1 MPNYQPP
8 FTLNNKILTLVA
20 EISNKV
26 GRLSVEFEQSQLRL
40 RKLNR
45 MRTIQGALAIEGNTL
60 SEEQI
65 TAMLEGKRVIAPPK
79 EVQEAHNAIA
89 VYDQL
94 DRLPDDGV
102 NDGLNG
108 GVKLPKLPALQVQI
122 LDILKTDPH
131 TTVQQLVVATGK
143 STRTIERH
151 LKALREK
158 HLLERIGPDKTGYW
172 KVLL

>member
-1 MPNYQPP
+1 MPNYSPP

-20 EISNKV
+20 DISNKV

-40 RKLNR
+40 RKVNR
-45 MRTIQGALAIEGNTL
+45 MRTIQGSLAIEGNTL

-65 TAMLEGKRVIAPPK
+65 TAIFE
-79 EVQEAHNAIA
+79 
-89 VYDQL
+89 L
-94 DRLPDDGV
+94 DRLPVEDLSDGV

-108 GVKLPKLPALQVQI
+108 GVKQPKLPALQVQI
-122 LDILKTDPH
+122 LDILKADPQ

-151 LKALREK
+151 LKTLREK
-158 HLLERIGPDKTGYW
+158 HLLERVGPDKTGYW
-172 KVLL
+172 NVLL